1 MMKITRRQLEKII
14 KEETEKIEE
23 AGDHHQHSKPWLES
37 VAKESG
43 TTTANILANL
53 WDQVQNLER
62 MIKSSE

>member
-1 MMKITRRQLEKII
+1 MKIIRKQLKQII
-14 KEETEKIEE
+14 KEEAEKIEE
-23 AGDHHQHSKPWLES
+23 AGDYHQHPKPWLES

-43 TTTANILANL
+43 TITANILANL